1 MNKLNKTL
9 WGMVKIATYCLIVTG
24 IISFLTVFIVI
35 PQWVKSTEILVPNL
49 VGKHYYQ
56 ALNSL
61 SKAGLEAEKTILQ
74 SSSNEEPMGNVVSQD
89 PVANIS
95 INPHHTVKLTV
106 SIGPDL
112 TPVPS
117 VIGKSRDTAYET
129 LDSAGFRLNS
139 VAYVHSTKYLL
150 DTVIAQSPSE
160 GSQRQRDSHVNIL
173 VSLGRKPL
181 QIKLPDLKDQPVN
194 EVLPALEAIG
204 LNVEIKNRPHPRI
217 KHGRIIK
224 HEKLVQSGDLIT
236 LEVSGIRGETEN
248 SGRWLTHKHTV
259 SAGGNRSLK
268 VKIVVIDD
276 YSERDVIDT
285 FFAPGAIIDLEERR
299 VKVFGPA
306 QVIVFEDG
314 KKLYERHY
322 Q

>member
-9 WGMVKIATYCLIVTG
+9 WGMVKIATYCLIVIG
-24 IISFLTVFIVI
+24 IIGFLTVFVVI

-61 SKAGLEAEKTILQ
+61 SKAGLEAEKTILKA
-74 SSSNEEPMGNVVSQD
+74 SSSEPIGNVVVQD
-89 PVANIS
+89 PDANIS

-112 TPVPS
+112 IPVPS

-129 LDSAGFRLNS
+129 LKSAGFRLNS
-139 VAYVHSTKYLL
+139 VAFVHSTKYLL

-160 GSQRQRDSHVNIL
+160 GSQRQHDSQVNIL
-173 VSLGRKPL
+173 VSLGRKPQ
-181 QIKLPDLKDQPVN
+181 QIKLPDLKDQLVN

-204 LNVEIKNRPHPRI
+204 LNVEIKNSSHPRI
-217 KHGRIIK
+217 EQGRIIS

-236 LEVSGIRGETEN
+236 LVVSGIRGETEN

-259 SAGGNRSLK
+259 SEGGNRSLM
-268 VKIVVIDD
+268 VKIVVFDD
-276 YSERDVIDT
+276 YSERVVVEAS
-285 FFAPGAIIDLEERR
+285 FAPGTVIDLEKRR
-299 VKVFGPA
+299 VKVFGPVH
-306 QVIVFEDG
+306 VIVFEDG

>member
-1 MNKLNKTL
+1 MNKLNKIL
-9 WGMVKIATYCLIVTG
+9 WGMIKIATYSLIVIG
-24 IISFLTVFIVI
+24 IIGFLAVFVVI
-35 PQWVKSTEILVPNL
+35 PQWVKSNEILVPNL

-56 ALNSL
+56 AINSL
-61 SKAGLEAEKTILQ
+61 SKAGLEPEKTILKAR
-74 SSSNEEPMGNVVSQD
+74 SSEPIGNVVLQD
-89 PVANIS
+89 PDANIS

-117 VIGKSRDTAYET
+117 VIGKTKDTAYET

-160 GSQRQRDSHVNIL
+160 GSQRQRDSKVNIL

-204 LNVEIKNRPHPRI
+204 LNVEIENRPHPRI
-217 KHGRIIK
+217 EHGRIIS

-259 SAGGNRSLK
+259 TEGGNRSLN
-268 VKIVVIDD
+268 VKIVVFDD
-276 YSERDVIDT
+276 YSERDVIDAS
-285 FFAPGAIIDLEERR
+285 FAPGAVIDLEKRR
-299 VKVFGPA
+299 IKVFGPA
-306 QVIVFEDG
+306 HVIVFEDG
-314 KKLYERHY
+314 KKLYERRY

>member
-1 MNKLNKTL
+1 MNKLNKIL

-24 IISFLTVFIVI
+24 IIGFLTVFVVI

-61 SKAGLEAEKTILQ
+61 SKAGLEAEKTILKA
-74 SSSNEEPMGNVVSQD
+74 SSNEEPKGNVVSQD

-129 LDSAGFRLNS
+129 LKSAGFRLNS
-139 VAYVHSTKYLL
+139 VAFVHSTKYLL

-160 GSQRQRDSHVNIL
+160 GSQKQRDSKVNIL

-181 QIKLPDLKDQPVN
+181 QIKLPDLKDQPLN
-194 EVLPALEAIG
+194 EVLPALEAVG
-204 LNVEIKNRPHPRI
+204 LNVEVKNTPHPKI
-217 KHGRIIK
+217 KRGRIIT

-236 LEVSGIRGETEN
+236 LEVSGIRG
-248 SGRWLTHKHTV
+248 KQKTV
-259 SAGGNRSLK
+259 AGG
-268 VKIVVIDD
+268 
-276 YSERDVIDT
+276 
-285 FFAPGAIIDLEERR
+285 
-299 VKVFGPA
+299 
-306 QVIVFEDG
+306 
-314 KKLYERHY
+314 
-322 Q
+322 

>member
-1 MNKLNKTL
+1 MNKLNKVL
-9 WGMVKIATYCLIVTG
+9 WGMVKIATYCLIVGG
-24 IISFLTVFIVI
+24 IIGFLTVFIVI

-61 SKAGLEAEKTILQ
+61 SKAGLEAEKTILKA
-74 SSSNEEPMGNVVSQD
+74 SSSEPIGSIVVQD
-89 PVANIS
+89 PRANIS

-129 LDSAGFRLNS
+129 LKSAGFRLNS

-160 GSQRQRDSHVNIL
+160 GSQRQRGSQANIL
-173 VSLGRKPL
+173 VSLGRKPQ
-181 QIKLPDLKDQPVN
+181 QIKLPDLKDLPVN

-204 LNVEIKNRPHPRI
+204 LNVEIKNSSHPRI
-217 KHGRIIK
+217 EQGRIIS

-236 LEVSGIRGETEN
+236 LEVSGIRDETEN
-248 SGRWLTHKHTV
+248 SGKWLTHKHTV
-259 SAGGNRSLK
+259 SEGGNRSLK
-268 VKIVVIDD
+268 VKIVVFDD
-276 YSERDVIDT
+276 YSERDVVDAS
-285 FFAPGAIIDLEERR
+285 FAPGAIIDLEKRR

-306 QVIVFEDG
+306 HVIVFEDG
-314 KKLYERHY
+314 KKLYERRY